1 MGHEYHDD
9 ATFLAQQVASG
20 AVSPNELLDEA
31 MARLAAFNPDL
42 NAVVLVQEKTA
53 RAAIKAGLPDGPFKG
68 VPFLIKDLGAEAVEF
83 PSHCG
88 SHLMRN
94 TSYAYDSEIY
104 RKSVQPAS

>member
-1 MGHEYHDD
+1 MGHEYQDD

-42 NAVVLVQEKTA
+42 NAVVLVQEKAA

-68 VPFLIKDLGAEAVEF
+68 VPFLDKRFGGRSSGFSITQRLASHAEH
-83 PSHCG
+83 PLC
-88 SHLMRN
+88 L
-94 TSYAYDSEIY
+94 
-104 RKSVQPAS
+104 